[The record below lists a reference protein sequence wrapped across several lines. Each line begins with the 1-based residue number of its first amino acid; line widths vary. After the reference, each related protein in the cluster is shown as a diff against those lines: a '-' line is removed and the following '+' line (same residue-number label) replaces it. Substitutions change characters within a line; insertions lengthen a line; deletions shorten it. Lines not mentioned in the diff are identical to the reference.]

1 MNLLKSVACT
11 CSRLASTLHLCYGKV
26 RRFCATKTPPPPPQ
40 VFAPW
45 ADQSYFAKVGPL
57 RARVK
62 SAKVRATAYVYDPRV
77 VGSRASCPRC
87 GLAPATLRTGN
98 RDDGVTPFGLH
109 GRLMLRRV
117 RCFPS
122 GHFRNLRGHNTATTQ
137 PPRCCI
143 QCNNMVKNQ
152 KQDARTTQPLK
163 GVLKAQMGPP
173 KQQALPPP
181 TPVPSA
187 PVPLA
192 EKQVFRKSRRRK
204 SPAALRNPE
213 MERALRLT

>member
-1 MNLLKSVACT
+1 LFSLWAFPHDFCGNQRLL
-11 CSRLASTLHLCYGKV
+11 L
-26 RRFCATKTPPPPPQ
+26 Q
-40 VFAPW
+40 
-45 ADQSYFAKVGPL
+45 
-57 RARVK
+57 
-62 SAKVRATAYVYDPRV
+62 
-77 VGSRASCPRC
+77 
-87 GLAPATLRTGN
+87 RT
-98 RDDGVTPFGLH
+98 H
-109 GRLMLRRV
+109 
-117 RCFPS
+117 
-122 GHFRNLRGHNTATTQ
+122 
-137 PPRCCI
+137 
-143 QCNNMVKNQ
+143 NMVKNQ

-213 MERALRLT
+213 MERALRLQWSELLEHERDMLIAGAHSPAHVPSEQ